1 MVVMFGV
8 FSAVIVLIVRIVEQA
23 SPVVTIFMAA
33 IIVLL
38 SVGFVLINR
47 FNIYRYA
54 IPVVIITLGD
64 VIFPILF
71 FLHGGSDSGMSMF
84 YIIPALTI
92 FVVAHGWLRI
102 FLFLLQAAVVIFC
115 YGVALQ
121 PDPIIAITPITA
133 QQSFVDIVLS
143 WVVAGAFIGFVA
155 LFQRLIYEKEKERAD
170 DAIESVSH
178 LVEMRGTINTVATIL
193 LTANEDNKGESFEK
207 SLQLLAEG
215 FAVDTVKVWR
225 LIAETNHSMTISLF
239 DWYSISGSQIQ
250 RAEEFTAEL
259 PKSGGLV
266 DLLSRNKSYLYI
278 SADNPQLPEKV
289 SKILNAF
296 QMGSS
301 LVLPI
306 ITHENL
312 WGFVT
317 FSAADS
323 DRELSHDEA
332 EAMHSAVMILSEA
345 IVLQQTFNDLVSARE
360 QALLGLKTRSNF
372 LANMSHEV
380 RTPISAIIGMTNL
393 ALADD
398 DLAHNKD
405 RLNKIKEA
413 STHLIGVINDILD
426 MSKIEAG
433 KFNLHI
439 KPFYTKAMIDRT
451 LSMIRFRTEE
461 RFQTLTSHIDPQL
474 PERLIGDEQHIV
486 QVIMNL
492 LSNAIKFTPEEGAIE
507 FRCEVISLGE
517 KMCTVKFS
525 VIDDGIGIDPEKQ
538 EKLFDSFEQIESGT
552 TRQYSGTGLGLPISK
567 NIVESMGGTL
577 EVESS
582 LGKGSTFK
590 FAIELPI
597 YLGDDLDKIPDRGED
612 KEVEAFKELI
622 DKRMLDLSQQCI
634 LVAEDIDINF
644 EILDAL
650 LEPTGIKLEW
660 AHNGREA
667 VEMYTN
673 DPTRYDLILMDLQM
687 PEMNGFDA
695 TREIR
700 SSRLSNA
707 KQIPIIAMTANVLA
721 DDIASCYQCSMNG
734 HLGKPLDIIQL
745 ISTLKHHLGLCMPQ

>member
-1 MVVMFGV
+1 MVVIFGV
-8 FSAVIVLIVRIVEQA
+8 FSAVIVLIVQIVEQT
-23 SPVVTIFMAA
+23 SPVVIIFMTV

-64 VIFPILF
+64 IIFPVVF
-71 FLHGGSDSGMSMF
+71 FLHGGPDSGMSMF
-84 YIIPALTI
+84 FLIPVLTI
-92 FVVAHGWLRI
+92 FVVARGWHRI

-121 PDPIIAITPITA
+121 SDPIIPITPITA

-143 WVVAGAFIGFVA
+143 WVVAGALIGFVA

-170 DAIESVSH
+170 GAIESVSH
-178 LVEMRGTINTVATIL
+178 LVEMRGTINTVAMVL
-193 LTANEDNKGESFEK
+193 LTANEDNKRESFEK

-215 FAVDTVKVWR
+215 FAVDTVKVWH
-225 LIAETNHSMTISLF
+225 LIAENDHSMTITLF
-239 DWYSISGSQIQ
+239 DWYSISGSQMQ
-250 RAEEFTAEL
+250 QTEEFTTVL
-259 PKSGGLV
+259 PKSEGMV
-266 DLLSRNKSYLYI
+266 DLLLRNKNYLYI
-278 SADNPQLPEKV
+278 SADNSQLPEKV
-289 SKILNAF
+289 IRILNAF

-306 ITHENL
+306 ITRENI

-323 DRELSHDEA
+323 NREMSHSEA

-345 IVLQQTFNDLVSARE
+345 IVLQQTFNDLISARE

-372 LANMSHEV
+372 LSNMSHEV

-398 DLAHNKD
+398 DLAQNKN
-405 RLNKIKEA
+405 RLSKIKEA
-413 STHLIGVINDILD
+413 STHLIGVVNDILD

-461 RFQTLTSHIDPQL
+461 RFQTLASHVDPQL
-474 PERLIGDEQHIV
+474 PKRLIGDEQHIA

-492 LSNAIKFTPEEGAIE
+492 LSNAIKFTPEEGSIE
-507 FRCEVISLGE
+507 FRCEVTSLGE
-517 KMCTVKFS
+517 KICTVKFS

-552 TRQYSGTGLGLPISK
+552 TRRYSGTGLGLPISK
-567 NIVESMGGTL
+567 NIVESM
-577 EVESS
+577 
-582 LGKGSTFK
+582 
-590 FAIELPI
+590 
-597 YLGDDLDKIPDRGED
+597 
-612 KEVEAFKELI
+612 
-622 DKRMLDLSQQCI
+622 
-634 LVAEDIDINF
+634 VA
-644 EILDAL
+644 LW
-650 LEPTGIKLEW
+650 KL
-660 AHNGREA
+660 NQ
-667 VEMYTN
+667 V
-673 DPTRYDLILMDLQM
+673 
-687 PEMNGFDA
+687 
-695 TREIR
+695 
-700 SSRLSNA
+700 
-707 KQIPIIAMTANVLA
+707 
-721 DDIASCYQCSMNG
+721 
-734 HLGKPLDIIQL
+734 
-745 ISTLKHHLGLCMPQ
+745 